1 MQAVSCIAVS
11 PNHVL
16 SASDDSNINVWSL
29 PRLLEAG
36 QDIGHEPDRTLSNHR
51 AAVIDL
57 VLGPGSN
64 PETSLCVSASKDK
77 TCILWNYQSGQVLRT
92 LLFPTAPLCISL
104 DPCARTLFVSSED
117 ASLYLV
123 ELFGDKPLLGS
134 RSAELAS
141 IVMQI
146 NSPLGVADED
156 VGPAS
161 CMTVSYGA
169 TSIITGHGKGK
180 ILKWNLVDSSQPT
193 ELANL
198 NASVTNVAFAPL
210 LSEKKRTQ
218 TVTVVKPNQSQRQ
231 YTLTTQLEGDLN
243 HDTRFNQMLSA
254 NGFSSETIAQA
265 LTSFA
270 ASAGSSS

>member
-1 MQAVSCIAVS
+1 
-11 PNHVL
+11 
-16 SASDDSNINVWSL
+16 
-29 PRLLEAG
+29 
-36 QDIGHEPDRTLSNHR
+36 
-51 AAVIDL
+51 
-57 VLGPGSN
+57 
-64 PETSLCVSASKDK
+64 
-77 TCILWNYQSGQVLRT
+77 
-92 LLFPTAPLCISL
+92 
-104 DPCARTLFVSSED
+104 
-117 ASLYLV
+117 
-123 ELFGDKPLLGS
+123 
-134 RSAELAS
+134 
-141 IVMQI
+141 MQI